1 MPVNRTPKSFFKA
14 LFIGTRLGATAT
26 RMSHAKAAPEGLRPE
41 ECERNAGRIKPP
53 IPYIPEKDILQ
64 EAVESSANTLK
75 LTLPHK
81 VELRVPVWSKGTPEQ
96 FLVHVQ
102 QALDAIRQKGLQA
115 ALEKASKDKEECT
128 KKLTKANEAL
138 ANYKGR
144 DENPPEKK
152 AVEKAQE
159 AVAREEETCQSL
171 ITQVFQ
177 LYSNL
182 LTEEAR
188 RPWTKILGEQI
199 DVTPWTDLFGVEHAE
214 EQKRS
219 WTSFM
224 DCVTFH
230 LLTVFRSDAAET
242 QRFYISNGLKKPNRV
257 PIRQF
262 VQRVQQLNGYL
273 NLLPCL
279 FYSDRATKLTKAVQA
294 FDDVDL
300 ASHIL
305 RMVPRQWQD
314 QYELTGNTVPQSVRK
329 LLEALERIEKA
340 FPTEKDRERPKTGTT
355 GGSSSKK
362 RMVTFSDRIPKKS
375 RKDAKH
381 CALCK
386 KHGGAHNTH
395 NTGDC
400 KKYNSDGTP
409 KKGFAGKNAQRN
421 PRNENAQREQKSNY
435 AQLSAKIA
443 KLEKSN
449 KKLKRANKKRRR
461 DSDSDSDSS

>member
-1 MPVNRTPKSFFKA
+1 
-14 LFIGTRLGATAT
+14 
-26 RMSHAKAAPEGLRPE
+26 MSHAKVAPEGLKPQ
-41 ECERNAGRIKPP
+41 ECERNAGRSKPP
-53 IPYIPEKDILQ
+53 IPYIPEKDVLQ
-64 EAVESSANTLK
+64 EAVDSSANTLK

-102 QALDAIRQKGLQA
+102 SALDAIRQKGLQA
-115 ALEKASKDKEECT
+115 ALEKAHKDKEEWT
-128 KKLTKANEAL
+128 EKLTLAIEAY
-138 ANYKGR
+138 ANYKGM

-152 AVEKAQE
+152 VVAKATE
-159 AVAREEETCQSL
+159 AVAREKETIESL
-171 ITQVFQ
+171 IAQVFQ

-188 RPWTKILGEQI
+188 RPWCKILGEQI
-199 DVTPWTDLFGVEHAE
+199 DVTPWVDLYGVEHAS
-214 EQKRS
+214 KRHRS
-219 WTSFM
+219 WKSFM
-224 DCVTFH
+224 ECVTFH
-230 LLTVFRSDAAET
+230 LLSVFRSDAAET

-273 NLLPCL
+273 HLLPCL
-279 FYSDRATKLTKAVQA
+279 FFSERATKLTKEVEP
-294 FDDVDL
+294 FDDADL

-305 RMVPRQWQD
+305 RMVPKHWQD
-314 QYELTGNTVPQSVRK
+314 QYELTGGTVPQSVRK

-340 FPTEKDRERPKTGTT
+340 FPTEKEREGPKASMT
-355 GGSSSKK
+355 GGGSSKK
-362 RMVTFSDRIPKKS
+362 RMVSFSDRIPKKS
-375 RKDAKH
+375 RKEAKH

-386 KHGGAHNTH
+386 KHGGAQNTH

-400 KKYNSDGTP
+400 RKYEKDGTP
-409 KKGFAGKNAQRN
+409 KRAFAGKGAQQQRN
-421 PRNENAQREQKSNY
+421 PRNRNAPRESNNSY

-449 KKLKRANKKRRR
+449 KKLKRANKKRKRDR
-461 DSDSDSDSS
+461 NSDSDDSDSS

>member
-1 MPVNRTPKSFFKA
+1 
-14 LFIGTRLGATAT
+14 
-26 RMSHAKAAPEGLRPE
+26 MSHAKVAPEGLKPQ
-41 ECERNAGRIKPP
+41 ECERNAGRSKPP
-53 IPYIPEKDILQ
+53 IPYIPEKDVIQ
-64 EAVESSANTLK
+64 EAVDSGASTLK
-75 LTLPHK
+75 LNLPHK
-81 VELRVPVWSKGTPEQ
+81 VELRVPIWSKGTPEQ

-102 QALDAIRQKGLQA
+102 LALDAIKQKGLEA
-115 ALEKASKDKEECT
+115 AMEKSVKDAEECT
-128 KKLTKANEAL
+128 QKLQRAQEVF
-138 ANYKGR
+138 ANYKGT
-144 DENPPEKK
+144 DENPPEQR
-152 AVEKAQE
+152 AVQNATAAVTREQE
-159 AVAREEETCQSL
+159 NYKSL
-171 ITQVFQ
+171 ILQVFN

-188 RPWTKILGEQI
+188 RPWNKILGEQI
-199 DVTPWTDLFGVEHAE
+199 EVAPWTDLFGVEHSE
-214 EQKRS
+214 PRGKTWQ
-219 WTSFM
+219 SFM

-262 VQRVQQLNGYL
+262 VQRIQQLNGYL

-279 FYSDRATKLTKAVQA
+279 FYSDRATKFTKVVQA

-305 RMVPRQWQD
+305 RMVPRNWQD
-314 QYELTGNTVPQSVRK
+314 QYELTVGSVPQSVRK
-329 LLEALERIEKA
+329 LVEALERIEKA
-340 FPTEKDRERPKTGTT
+340 YPTEKERERPKSNTD
-355 GGSSSKK
+355 GGGSSKK

-375 RKDAKH
+375 RSSAKH

-386 KHGGAHNTH
+386 KHGGAHETH

-409 KKGFAGKNAQRN
+409 KKGFAGKSAQQNSRN
-421 PRNENAQREQKSNY
+421 KNTSRDQGANY

-449 KKLKRANKKRRR
+449 KKLKRAKKKRKREYVS
-461 DSDSDSDSS
+461 DSDDSDSS

>member
-1 MPVNRTPKSFFKA
+1 
-14 LFIGTRLGATAT
+14 
-26 RMSHAKAAPEGLRPE
+26 MSHAKVAPEGLKPQ
-41 ECERNAGRIKPP
+41 ECERNAGRSKPP
-53 IPYIPEKDILQ
+53 VPYIPEKDVLQ

-102 QALDAIRQKGLQA
+102 QALDAIRQKGLQTN
-115 ALEKASKDKEECT
+115 LEKAVKDKEECV
-128 KKLTKANEAL
+128 KKLTKAETAL
-138 ANYKGR
+138 QNYKGKA
-144 DENPPEKK
+144 EEPPEKK
-152 AVEKAQE
+152 AVEKASE
-159 AVAREEETCQSL
+159 AVAREEETIESFT
-171 ITQVFQ
+171 TQVFQ

-182 LTEEAR
+182 LSEEAR
-188 RPWTKILGEQI
+188 RPWMKILGEQL

-219 WTSFM
+219 WLSFM

-242 QRFYISNGLKKPNRV
+242 ERFYISNGLKKPNRV

-262 VQRVQQLNGYL
+262 VQRIQQLNGYL

-279 FYSDRATKLTKAVQA
+279 FYSERATKLTKAVQS
-294 FDDVDL
+294 FDDPDL

-305 RMVPRQWQD
+305 RMVPKQWQD
-314 QYELTGNTVPQSVRK
+314 QYELTGSTVPQSVRK

-340 FPTEKDRERPKTGTT
+340 FPTEKDNREGPKSGLT

-362 RMVTFSDRIPKKS
+362 QKMVSFDDPIPKKS

-381 CALCK
+381 CTLCR
-386 KHGGAHNTH
+386 KHGGAQNTH

-400 KKYNSDGTP
+400 RKYNPNGTP
-409 KKGFAGKNAQRN
+409 KKGFAGKSAQRN
-421 PRNENAQREQKSNY
+421 PRNGSAPRDQKTNY

-449 KKLKRANKKRRR
+449 KKLKRANKKRKRDR
-461 DSDSDSDSS
+461 GSDSDDSDSS